1 VEIMNLSAPKQT
13 TFIIAVVVAL
23 LGLFAAIVPLGSLT
37 GMALWLILLG
47 FIVLA
52 AGCLLPN
59 L

>member
-23 LGLFAAIVPLGSLT
+23 LGLLAAIVPLGALT

>member
-1 VEIMNLSAPKQT
+1 MNLSAPKQT